1 MAIRMQISTNET
13 SGEKLVTIPFNQFM
27 SLMQDSFE
35 RLALEYYG
43 VDNWD
48 GFDDAMNRSDYHY
61 EKWVQENV
69 NGN

>member
-48 GFDDAMNRSDYHY
+48 RFDDAMNRSNHDY
-61 EKWVQENV
+61 ENWVKENV